1 MRDSCDP
8 RQNRLLAALLAR
20 ERDRVFTQLELVPM
34 PRGKI
39 LCEPGQILR
48 YVYFPIDCVISFL
61 YLMEDG
67 ASTEVAVV
75 GNDGLVGIAL
85 FTGAE
90 KSRSRVVVQSS
101 GRAYR
106 MLGKQFRDELH
117 QYGEMNA
124 VVLRYTHAVLT
135 QIAQTAAC
143 NRRHTLDQQLC
154 RSLLAYLDRLPSNQ
168 LKMTQELLLNVL
180 GVRREG
186 VNSAAAKLQSLGAIR
201 YSRGRITVI
210 DRSKLERECCECY
223 AAVKRETDRLLIQKR
238 RRPQLHAGA

>member
-1 MRDSCDP
+1 
-8 RQNRLLAALLAR
+8 
-20 ERDRVFTQLELVPM
+20 
-34 PRGKI
+34 
-39 LCEPGQILR
+39 
-48 YVYFPIDCVISFL
+48 
-61 YLMEDG
+61 
-67 ASTEVAVV
+67 VV

-168 LKMTQELLLNVL
+168 LKMTQELLSNVL

-186 VNSAAAKLQSLGAIR
+186 VNSAAAKLQNLGAIR
-201 YSRGRITVI
+201 YSRGQITVI

-223 AAVKRETDRLLIQKR
+223 AVVKRETDRLLVQKR
-238 RRPQLHAGA
+238 RKPQLHAGA